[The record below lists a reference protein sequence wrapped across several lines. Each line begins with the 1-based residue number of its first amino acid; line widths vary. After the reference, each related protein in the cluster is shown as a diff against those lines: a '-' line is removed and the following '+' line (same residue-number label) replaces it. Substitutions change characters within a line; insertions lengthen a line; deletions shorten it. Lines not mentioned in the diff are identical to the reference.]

1 MRVQLALNVTDID
14 EAIEFYSKLFDT
26 PPYKIKPGC
35 ANWVIENPPLKL
47 VLFENRDAEPGSIG
61 HLGVEADTADEVV
74 ANETRLRAAGL
85 PITGIDDTICCF
97 AEKVETWV
105 DGPAGHR
112 WEWYVKQADHDGQ
125 LTNVIVSHRE
135 TAIGQDASPC
145 CTTDSTET
153 VSSTAC
159 CAG

>member
-1 MRVQLALNVTDID
+1 M
-14 EAIEFYSKLFDT
+14 
-26 PPYKIKPGC
+26 
-35 ANWVIENPPLKL
+35 IENPPLKL
-47 VLFENRDAEPGSIG
+47 VLFENRDAEPGSIN
-61 HLGVEADTADEVV
+61 HLGVEADTAHEVV

-85 PITGIDDTICCF
+85 PTTGIDDTICCF

-125 LTNVIVSHRE
+125 LTTVIVSHRE